1 MRGTV
6 VALLIAALATAQA
19 AGAARPTWAASSAGG
34 SEPAGTPGPAA
45 TPGSA
50 ATLVPALHETA
61 LRVQRT
67 YEGTRD
73 LTARFTQESTSAAL
87 GRSQRAEGRVTMR
100 KPGRMRWDYEGR
112 SGRPGQVIV
121 SDGQTLWIYN
131 PDDKSVIKSE
141 IGGALERTPL
151 AFLMGLGELTRDF
164 EVSRPPADLALGRPG
179 DVVLGLTPKEPIA
192 ALQNLYLAVDPERAL
207 VTAALIVDPFGNRTR
222 LAFEDIRTNTGV
234 PESRFAFTV
243 PPGVQVVTPPRLQ

>member
-1 MRGTV
+1 MKGRL
-6 VALLIAALATAQA
+6 VAVLIAAVATAQA
-19 AGAARPTWAASSAGG
+19 AGAAQPTGAPGPAGG
-34 SEPAGTPGPAA
+34 SEAAG

-50 ATLVPALHETA
+50 ATLVPGLHETA
-61 LRVQRT
+61 LRVQQT
-67 YEGTRD
+67 YDQTRD

-87 GRSQRAEGRVTMR
+87 GRSQRAEGRVTIR
-100 KPGRMRWDYEGR
+100 KPGKMRWDYEGR
-112 SGRPGQVIV
+112 SGKPGQVIV
-121 SDGQTLWIYN
+121 SDGKTLWIYN
-131 PDDKSVIKSE
+131 PEDRSVIKSE

-164 EVSRPPADLALGRPG
+164 EVGRPPADLALGRPG
-179 DVVLGLTPKEPIA
+179 DVVLELTPKEAIA